1 MLMHQAFKFIQ
12 KSSTSQKH
20 IHRSFF
26 TLSFNILPVFFRYL
40 SNVIIL
46 LIEQIPLI
54 SIVFFLFYTYWYD
67 LVSPLIIPVFVWLF
81 FVWLTHYFFLIFCME
96 KEPDLH
102 MSPILRKIY
111 FWPNLSKKVPKK
123 VFCIFFRKMLSFE
136 IMQNEISVNSSLSNS
151 MSGKLFV
158 LKLLP
163 KIFYTNQIAGFFE
176 VISVKKIEQ
185 SWLLIFCV
193 LINIRI
199 SYILVLLLLVDV
211 TIHAQSTPNDMFVI
225 SL

>member
-1 MLMHQAFKFIQ
+1 MSVL
-12 KSSTSQKH
+12 
-20 IHRSFF
+20 
-26 TLSFNILPVFFRYL
+26 LRYL

-111 FWPNLSKKVPKK
+111 FCSNFGKKVPKIEY
-123 VFCIFFRKMLSFE
+123 FAIFFWKILSFE
-136 IMQNEISVNSSLSNS
+136 IMYNQNSVNSSLYNS
-151 MSGKLFV
+151 MSGKILV

-163 KIFYTNQIAGFFE
+163 K
-176 VISVKKIEQ
+176 
-185 SWLLIFCV
+185 
-193 LINIRI
+193 
-199 SYILVLLLLVDV
+199 
-211 TIHAQSTPNDMFVI
+211 MF
-225 SL
+225 